1 MIASLFKALSAP
13 KALIGLSVV
22 EGLIL
27 GFGLEVCFW
36 EARYRLI
43 MLLGALGGLGIG
55 LLARG
60 ALEAWESGKRRTR
73 DALLRIWALAAGPA
87 LAVFAIWFVARVL
100 PLIREELKYRI

>member
-1 MIASLFKALSAP
+1 MAPLFRALAAP
-13 KALIGLSVV
+13 RALVALSVV
-22 EGLIL
+22 EGLVL

-55 LLARG
+55 LLGRAG
-60 ALEAWESGKRRTR
+60 LESWETGKKKTR
-73 DALLRIWALAAGPA
+73 DALIRIWALAAGPA
-87 LAVFAIWFVARVL
+87 LGAFAIWFLTRVL